1 MYKFFRHVMISFAN
15 YYIEALVLNG
25 WDSLSNLLK
34 LDFADLVYYGER
46 AILYAK
52 KSEVKK

>member
-1 MYKFFRHVMISFAN
+1 MISFAN